1 MKQLMIFL
9 LSGLLAFSGG
19 REALSS
25 WQANAAPQTA
35 QARYQVVVTDAQGQP
50 LAGAMVQLCTDTL
63 CQVLQTNEQGQVD
76 YSGAP
81 YAYQVHLLRAPQG
94 FLVPAE
100 TFTLPAQ
107 GGSLTIA
114 LARE

>member
-1 MKQLMIFL
+1 MKQLMILL
-9 LSGLLAFSGG
+9 LSGLLALSCG
-19 REALSS
+19 REALSAG
-25 WQANAAPQTA
+25 QAGASIQAA
-35 QARYQVVVTDAQGQP
+35 QAQYQVLVTDAQGQP

-63 CQVLQTNEQGQVD
+63 CQVLVTDASGRID
-76 YSGAP
+76 YTGAP

-94 FLVPAE
+94 FLAPAE
-100 TFTLPAQ
+100 AFTLPAQ